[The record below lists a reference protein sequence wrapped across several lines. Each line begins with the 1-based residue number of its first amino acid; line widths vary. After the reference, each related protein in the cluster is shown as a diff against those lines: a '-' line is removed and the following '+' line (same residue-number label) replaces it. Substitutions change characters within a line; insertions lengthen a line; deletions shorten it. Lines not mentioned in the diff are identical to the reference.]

1 MLGQQLPHIGR
12 STSVQKLLALESSDL
27 SQAEKEIFVCYAE
40 QIHIKTTLKT
50 ALGCHFE

>member
-27 SQAEKEIFVCYAE
+27 
-40 QIHIKTTLKT
+40 
-50 ALGCHFE
+50 